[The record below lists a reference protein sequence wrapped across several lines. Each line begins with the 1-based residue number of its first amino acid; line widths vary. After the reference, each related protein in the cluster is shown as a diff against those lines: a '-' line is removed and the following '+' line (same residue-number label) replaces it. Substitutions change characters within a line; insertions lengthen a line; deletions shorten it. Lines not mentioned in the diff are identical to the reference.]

1 VAENWGEKDVVLG
14 LLRRE
19 IDEKENEKRKKGN
32 LKRGKR
38 D

>member
-1 VAENWGEKDVVLG
+1 VVLG

-19 IDEKENEKRKKGN
+19 IDEKEKEKRKRKFVESKEG
-32 LKRGKR
+32 RR